1 MLFWRWRKHRRFFLK
16 KSDICWLLRC
26 CKNMSA
32 KSGENTTI
40 IFFYFIS
47 TARKILSY
55 AYEFLCVFNLA
66 IITLAERLIHLY
78 IKANKNFPPSVIK
91 IHIFLHYIF
100 QINTCST
107 KYDNKMSD
115 KRKWVVRVLLSIS
128 LQRASLKR
136 GYSDRF
142 F

>member
-1 MLFWRWRKHRRFFLK
+1 M
-16 KSDICWLLRC
+16 
-26 CKNMSA
+26 
-32 KSGENTTI
+32 
-40 IFFYFIS
+40 
-47 TARKILSY
+47 SY
-55 AYEFLCVFNLA
+55 AYEFLFIFNLA

-78 IKANKNFPPSVIK
+78 IKANKNFLPSVIE

-136 GYSDRF
+136 DYSDRF
-142 F
+142 FNNKQCQSMSSFVSSPASEFGLIFFIAGWF

>member
-1 MLFWRWRKHRRFFLK
+1 
-16 KSDICWLLRC
+16 
-26 CKNMSA
+26 MSA
-32 KSGENTTI
+32 KSGENTT

-55 AYEFLCVFNLA
+55 AYEFLFIFNLA

-78 IKANKNFPPSVIK
+78 IKANKNFLPSVIE

-107 KYDNKMSD
+107 KYENKMSD
-115 KRKWVVRVLLSIS
+115 KRK
-128 LQRASLKR
+128 
-136 GYSDRF
+136 
-142 F
+142 